1 MKSRNLAESIFTA
14 SISLSIMNAYLI
26 NGVILMAMLIIGR
39 QQEKSLL
46 KEIYERSSPDF
57 LAIYGRRRVGK
68 TYLIRNYFSANHGIY
83 FEITGLKDGTLAQ
96 QLKLFT
102 EKFSEFF
109 MQGLPLQPP
118 RNWLDAFKL
127 LTTAL
132 KKIPAGKKIVLFFDE
147 LPWLAAPKSGFIQAL
162 DRYWNTEWSL
172 INNMKLIVC
181 GSAASWMLNQL
192 IHAKGGLHNRLTNVI
207 ALRPFSLGETAEY
220 LKSKNINLNQKQILE
235 LYMIIGGVPHYLNSV
250 TRGLS
255 AAQNINKLCFQK
267 DGLLFNE
274 FSKLFSSLFNDSEAH
289 YEIIRIIAKAR
300 EGLSRDEILQKS
312 TLSKSGGMFK
322 SRLSELEEAGFIA
335 SFTPYGKSK
344 KGTYFRIIDEYIL
357 FYLKWIEPIANKL
370 NLNTKS
376 TSYWESKAQTQTWK
390 SWSGYAFEAV
400 CLKHIEQIKF
410 ALGIQVIASEIGSWR
425 HIPKQEEQGAQ
436 IDLLIDRA
444 DSIINLCEIKYCQGQ
459 YTLTK
464 KYANE
469 LLRKLTTFQ
478 TQERINKTVFITL
491 ITPDGAERNAAF
503 EETIVNEITLSDLF
517 RT

>member
-1 MKSRNLAESIFTA
+1 
-14 SISLSIMNAYLI
+14 
-26 NGVILMAMLIIGR
+26 MAMIIIGR

-46 KEIYERSSPDF
+46 KEIYERNSPDF

-68 TYLIRNYFSANHGIY
+68 TYLIRNYFSTKNCIY
-83 FEITGLKDGTLAQ
+83 FEITGLKDGSLAQ

-102 EKFSEFF
+102 EKFADFF

-118 RNWLDAFKL
+118 KNWLDAFKL
-127 LTTAL
+127 LTSTL
-132 KKIPAGKKIVLFFDE
+132 KKIPGEQKIILFFDE

-207 ALRPFSLGETAEY
+207 ALSPFSLCETAEY

-235 LYMIIGGVPHYLNSV
+235 LYMIIGGVPHYLNGV

-267 DGLLFNE
+267 DGILFKE

-312 TLSKSGGMFK
+312 KLSKSGGMFK
-322 SRLSELEEAGFIA
+322 TRLSELEEAGFIA
-335 SFTPYGKSK
+335 SFTPYGKSN

-370 NLNTKS
+370 SLVTKN
-376 TSYWESKAQTQTWK
+376 TSYWESKAQTQAWK

-410 ALGIQVIASEIGSWR
+410 ALSIQVIASQIGSWR
-425 HIPKQEEQGAQ
+425 HIPKQDESGAQ
-436 IDLLIDRA
+436 VDLLIDRA
-444 DSIINLCEIKYCQGQ
+444 DGIINLCEIKYCQGL
-459 YTLTK
+459 YKLSK
-464 KYANE
+464 KYASE
-469 LLRKLTTFQ
+469 LFKKVNIFQ
-478 TQERINKTVFITL
+478 TQEKINKTIFITL
-491 ITPDGAERNAAF
+491 ITPDGAEKNPVF
-503 EETIVNEITLSDLF
+503 EETIVNEVTLGDLF